1 MKNLGIKTHIQLY
14 FLISV
19 LIVFSSLFFYIEAVY
34 RPKDIANNTFT
45 VSQIVDSKAQEV
57 SMWIKR
63 ISAEYRTI
71 STIPAFSSMDVR
83 GIEPQIERFTNS
95 YTNNG
100 EVMETFSYIGK
111 NGFCWINS
119 DAIENLMDN
128 QDYQKA
134 YRDDSEFII
143 SKPKLNDNNREV
155 LLFYYPIKSITNQKE
170 ALIVAAIPSVRLNE
184 IVNTMQV
191 YNGKSFIM
199 SRDYDLITTNAQYFY
214 SHTIDE
220 ETLHAIDIMAITSSN
235 QFPVTDI
242 NGKAAT
248 LFVSPIENYP
258 EWIFATVVSNEELT
272 QSSNQLMTGLWIL
285 LLFLLAVIFILGKML
300 VTSVLTP
307 IKNLQN
313 AMKLVENGKLESYV
327 DEGNARD
334 EIHDLSMSFN
344 KMISKMS
351 ELIDQ
356 IVEERNQKQRAEMEI
371 MQAQIKPHF
380 LYNTLDNLKWLAKQH
395 GAEDVAKTITALS
408 TYFRTF
414 LASGQ
419 QVISLKQEFKHTKA
433 YLDMQKIRFKNLD
446 YEIYCPKE
454 LETIQVVKIL
464 LQPLVENSIHACTQP
479 NTHMGKI
486 IVRAMIENECLMLS
500 VEDNGCGMDEQEVK
514 ELLDYLHSSDT
525 SKHFG
530 LHNVYTRL
538 KMMNQEN
545 DILIDSIKG
554 EGCRI
559 TLLIK
564 EFDYDKNDDR

>member
-1 MKNLGIKTHIQLY
+1 MKNLGIKTKIQLY

-19 LIVFSSLFFYIEAVY
+19 LIVFSSLFFYIETIY
-34 RPKDIANNTFT
+34 RPKDITNNMFT

-134 YRDDSEFII
+134 YQDDSEFII
-143 SKPKLNDNNREV
+143 SKPKLNEYNREV
-155 LLFYYPIKSITNQKE
+155 MLFYYPIKSVTNQKE
-170 ALIVAAIPSVRLNE
+170 ALIVAAIPTVRLNE
-184 IVNTMQV
+184 IVNTMQI

-199 SRDYDLITTNAQYFY
+199 SRDFDLITTNEDYFY
-214 SHTIDE
+214 SHTISK
-220 ETLHAIDIMAITSSN
+220 ETLHSIDMMSITSSN
-235 QFPVTDI
+235 QFPIKDI
-242 NGKAAT
+242 NGKSTT

-258 EWIFATVVSNEELT
+258 EWIFASVISNEELM
-272 QSSNQLMTGLWIL
+272 QSSNQLMTGLWL
-285 LLFLLAVIFILGKML
+285 LLIFLLAVIFILGKML

-327 DEGNARD
+327 EEGNAHD
-334 EIHDLSMSFN
+334 EIHDLSTSFN
-344 KMISKMS
+344 KMIFKMS
-351 ELIDQ
+351 GLIDE

-454 LETIQVVKIL
+454 LEDIQVVKIL

-479 NTHMGKI
+479 NTHKGKI
-486 IVRAMIENECLMLS
+486 IVSARVEGDTLMLI
-500 VEDNGCGMDEQEVK
+500 VEDNGCGLDTQQVQ
-514 ELLDYLHSSDT
+514 ELLDYLHSKDT

-538 KMMNQEN
+538 KMMNSMN
-545 DILIDSIKG
+545 DIEIVSVKG
-554 EGCRI
+554 EMCRI

-564 EFDYDKNDDR
+564 EFTYDKNNDR

>member
-1 MKNLGIKTHIQLY
+1 MKNLGIKTKIQLY

-19 LIVFSSLFFYIEAVY
+19 LIVFSSLFFYIETIY
-34 RPKDIANNTFT
+34 RPKDITNNTFT

-134 YRDDSEFII
+134 YQDDSEFII
-143 SKPKLNDNNREV
+143 SKPKLNDYNREV
-155 LLFYYPIKSITNQKE
+155 MLFYYPIKSITNQKE
-170 ALIVAAIPSVRLNE
+170 ALIVAAIPTVRLNE

-199 SRDYDLITTNAQYFY
+199 SRDFDLITTNEDYFY
-214 SHTIDE
+214 SHTITK
-220 ETLHAIDIMAITSSN
+220 ETLHSIDMMSITSSN
-235 QFPVTDI
+235 QFPIKDI
-242 NGKAAT
+242 NGKSAT

-258 EWIFATVVSNEELT
+258 EWIFASVVSNEELM
-272 QSSNQLMTGLWIL
+272 QSSNQLMTGLWL
-285 LLFLLAVIFILGKML
+285 LLIFLLAVIFILGKML
-300 VTSVLTP
+300 VKSVLTP

-313 AMKLVENGKLESYV
+313 AMKLIENGKLESYV
-327 DEGNARD
+327 EEGSAHD
-334 EIHDLSMSFN
+334 EIHELSTSFN
-344 KMISKMS
+344 KMIFKMS
-351 ELIDQ
+351 DLINE
-356 IVEERNQKQRAEMEI
+356 IVDERNQKQRVEMEI

-433 YLDMQKIRFKNLD
+433 YLDMQKIRFKNLE
-446 YEIYCPKE
+446 YEIHCPKE
-454 LETIQVVKIL
+454 LGDIQVVKIL

-479 NTHMGKI
+479 NTHSGKI
-486 IVRAMIENECLMLS
+486 VVNASVEGDTLMLT
-500 VEDNGCGMDEQEVK
+500 VEDNGCGLDEVQVQ
-514 ELLDYLHSSDT
+514 ELLDYLYSKDT

-538 KMMNQEN
+538 KMMNPIN
-545 DILIDSIKG
+545 DIEIVSVKG
-554 EGCRI
+554 EMCRF

-564 EFDYDKNDDR
+564 EFTYDKNNDR

>member
-1 MKNLGIKTHIQLY
+1 MKNLGIKTKIQLY

-19 LIVFSSLFFYIEAVY
+19 LIVFSSLFFYIETIY
-34 RPKDIANNTFT
+34 RPKDITNNMFT

-134 YRDDSEFII
+134 YQDDSEFII
-143 SKPKLNDNNREV
+143 SKPKLNEYNREV
-155 LLFYYPIKSITNQKE
+155 MLFYYPIKSVTNQKE
-170 ALIVAAIPSVRLNE
+170 ALIVAAIPTVRLNE
-184 IVNTMQV
+184 IVNTMQI

-199 SRDYDLITTNAQYFY
+199 SRDFDLITTNEDYFY
-214 SHTIDE
+214 SHTISK
-220 ETLHAIDIMAITSSN
+220 ETLYSIDMMSITSSN
-235 QFPVTDI
+235 QFPIKDI
-242 NGKAAT
+242 NGKSAT

-258 EWIFATVVSNEELT
+258 EWIFASVISNEELM
-272 QSSNQLMTGLWIL
+272 QSSNQLITGLWL
-285 LLFLLAVIFILGKML
+285 LLIFLLAVIFILGKML
-300 VTSVLTP
+300 VTAVLTP

-327 DEGNARD
+327 EEGNAHD
-334 EIHDLSMSFN
+334 EIHDLSTSFN
-344 KMISKMS
+344 KMIFKMS
-351 ELIDQ
+351 GLIDE

-454 LETIQVVKIL
+454 LEDIQVVKIL

-479 NTHMGKI
+479 NTHKGKI
-486 IVRAMIENECLMLS
+486 IVSARVEGDTLMLI
-500 VEDNGCGMDEQEVK
+500 VEDNGCGLDTQQVQ
-514 ELLDYLHSSDT
+514 ELLDYLHSKDT

-538 KMMNQEN
+538 KMMNLMN
-545 DILIDSIKG
+545 DIEIVSVKG
-554 EGCRI
+554 EMCRI

-564 EFDYDKNDDR
+564 EFTYDKNNDR

>member
-1 MKNLGIKTHIQLY
+1 
-14 FLISV
+14 
-19 LIVFSSLFFYIEAVY
+19 
-34 RPKDIANNTFT
+34 
-45 VSQIVDSKAQEV
+45 
-57 SMWIKR
+57 MWIKR

-199 SRDYDLITTNAQYFY
+199 SRDYDLITTNEQYFY

-258 EWIFATVVSNEELT
+258 EWIFATVVSNEELM

-554 EGCRI
+554 EGCKI

>member
-1 MKNLGIKTHIQLY
+1 MKNLGIKTKIQLY

-19 LIVFSSLFFYIEAVY
+19 LIVFCSLFFYIETIY
-34 RPKDIANNTFT
+34 RPKDITNNMFT

-134 YRDDSEFII
+134 YQDDSEFII
-143 SKPKLNDNNREV
+143 SKPKLNEYNREV
-155 LLFYYPIKSITNQKE
+155 MLFYYPIKSVTNQKE
-170 ALIVAAIPSVRLNE
+170 ALIVAAIPTVRLNE
-184 IVNTMQV
+184 IVNTMQI

-199 SRDYDLITTNAQYFY
+199 SRDFDLITTNEDYFY
-214 SHTIDE
+214 SHTISK
-220 ETLHAIDIMAITSSN
+220 ETLHSIDMMSITSSN
-235 QFPVTDI
+235 QFPIKDI
-242 NGKAAT
+242 NGKSAT

-258 EWIFATVVSNEELT
+258 EWIFASVISNEELM
-272 QSSNQLMTGLWIL
+272 QSSNQLMTGLWL
-285 LLFLLAVIFILGKML
+285 LLIFLLAVIFILGKML

-327 DEGNARD
+327 EEGNAHD
-334 EIHDLSMSFN
+334 EIHDLSTSFN
-344 KMISKMS
+344 KMIFKMS
-351 ELIDQ
+351 GLIDE

-454 LETIQVVKIL
+454 LEDIQVVKIL

-479 NTHMGKI
+479 NTYKGKI
-486 IVRAMIENECLMLS
+486 IVSARVEGDTLMLI
-500 VEDNGCGMDEQEVK
+500 VEDNGCGLDTQQVQ
-514 ELLDYLHSSDT
+514 ELLDYLHSKDT

-538 KMMNQEN
+538 KMMNLMN
-545 DILIDSIKG
+545 DIEIVSVKG
-554 EGCRI
+554 EMCRI

-564 EFDYDKNDDR
+564 EFTYDKNNDR